1 MSTVRIFSDIA
12 RRRNDGVAAGQP
24 VTRLHVN
31 RELRLRM
38 DGRETIPESAFFS
51 CWRQEDADGTRGTK
65 RKCSIRYCGL
75 RRTYT
80 LYLQAAVRIKSSP
93 PKVPV
98 IYVSFPFVNHWSLSV
113 RSKRRT
119 HGPYEMCV
127 CVSACASVSSQ
138 WPI

>member
-1 MSTVRIFSDIA
+1 MSTIRIFSDIA

-31 RELRLRM
+31 RELRLRT

-75 RRTYT
+75 RIRYTYRQLFALKVLRRRFRSFTFHFLSLTIDPYRSVLSGAHTART
-80 LYLQAAVRIKSSP
+80 KC
-93 PKVPV
+93 
-98 IYVSFPFVNHWSLSV
+98 VS
-113 RSKRRT
+113 
-119 HGPYEMCV
+119 
-127 CVSACASVSSQ
+127 VSACASVSSQ